1 MSTFT
6 TIKTSIRDAEGMY
19 RVLKSIP
26 DAKIDR
32 DVIVPTKQGGLGRV
46 AFRVG
51 LGDSPVTIW
60 GAFAAALK
68 GNLPDIR
75 IFFVDRA
82 EDGTFVITINQDLKT
97 HEQIQRDV
105 QRVIDQAQ
113 STKSTAPAVPLNPSP
128 PQSQRTQEATSS
140 TSRQEQNE
148 QARREAAHILA
159 RLDSGSSKDPRQ
171 NAWSTPGPG
180 AVPGT
185 PDRVPQAEEVL
196 QKVIAQQ
203 YSKEMVL
210 GQLGE
215 LERDFG
221 VSLGGI
227 ETLKDGTIEITLR
240 G

>member
-32 DVIVPTKQGGLGRV
+32 DVIIPTKQGGLGRV

-113 STKSTAPAVPLNPSP
+113 SNKSTAPALPLNPSP
-128 PQSQRTQEATSS
+128 LQSRRIQEPTSI
-140 TSRQEQNE
+140 TGRQE
-148 QARREAAHILA
+148 QARREAANILA
-159 RLDSGSSKDPRQ
+159 RLDSGASKDPRQ
-171 NAWSTPGPG
+171 NAGSTPGRG
-180 AVPGT
+180 AAPGT
-185 PDRVPQAEEVL
+185 PDRGPQAEEAL
-196 QKVIAQQ
+196 QQVIAQQ